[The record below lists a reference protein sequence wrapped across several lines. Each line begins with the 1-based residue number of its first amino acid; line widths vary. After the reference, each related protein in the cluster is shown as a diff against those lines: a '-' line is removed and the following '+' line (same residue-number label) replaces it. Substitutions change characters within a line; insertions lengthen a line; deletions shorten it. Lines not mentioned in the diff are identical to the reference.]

1 MKVLDDIRKEGA
13 ELDMTPMID
22 VVFLLIIFFMVVTEM
37 SKREN
42 EAVNLPRATQTI
54 EDVNAPKS
62 RIVVNVTYTAPT
74 EINPR
79 VVSNIIINGD
89 KYNDQDGL
97 IGYLKGRAAQAG
109 KSADG
114 IASELAVKIRADGH
128 CEYQKVQRV
137 MVACMKAGIA
147 KVAFGAAPKDPK

>member
-1 MKVLDDIRKEGA
+1 MFKEMKKLKLLASLTALMIVLFSIGVAQGGA
-13 ELDMTPMID
+13 RWSGID
-22 VVFLLIIFFMVVTEM
+22 PEVL
-37 SKREN
+37 
-42 EAVNLPRATQTI
+42 
-54 EDVNAPKS
+54 
-62 RIVVNVTYTAPT
+62 
-74 EINPR
+74 
-79 VVSNIIINGD
+79 INGE
-89 KYNDQDGL
+89 KFNDQDGL

-128 CEYQKVQRV
+128 CEYMKVQRV